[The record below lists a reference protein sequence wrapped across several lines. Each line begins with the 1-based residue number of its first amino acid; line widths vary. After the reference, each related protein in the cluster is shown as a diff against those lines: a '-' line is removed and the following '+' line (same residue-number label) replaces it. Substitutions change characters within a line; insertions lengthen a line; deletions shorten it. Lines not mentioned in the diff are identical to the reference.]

1 MVFKKIIFQN
11 SYVAL
16 ETPSGPPPFM
26 ANTILNSILI
36 IGTLPLPAMPKLS
49 KSSSAVKIVFSFQ
62 CCQRLSTSSTLT
74 TMSKIVKQNKPVL
87 ECLQD
92 RLQEVFEEGRL
103 RLKKDSSN
111 YAKDVFINI
120 LTSSTL
126 SCAFSSETSR
136 GLFTLFSLSK

>member
-1 MVFKKIIFQN
+1 MRRLFVNCIIECLQGGIPQ
-11 SYVAL
+11 STVLQYL
-16 ETPSGPPPFM
+16 
-26 ANTILNSILI
+26 
-36 IGTLPLPAMPKLS
+36 TLPTMPKLS
-49 KSSSAVKIVFSFQ
+49 KSSSVVKIIFSYQ
-62 CCQRLSTSSTLT
+62 YCHRLSTSSTLT

-111 YAKDVFINI
+111 YAKDVFINL

>member
-1 MVFKKIIFQN
+1 
-11 SYVAL
+11 
-16 ETPSGPPPFM
+16 
-26 ANTILNSILI
+26 
-36 IGTLPLPAMPKLS
+36 
-49 KSSSAVKIVFSFQ
+49 
-62 CCQRLSTSSTLT
+62 
-74 TMSKIVKQNKPVL
+74 MSKIVKQNKPVL